1 MTRRLATIACIL
13 SASLGAP
20 GVQAQSPTAITLSQE
35 EWTVLTMAADGSWGA
50 ATDLFVN
57 RAIAQAIR
65 MCQAMSGERLGCGA
79 VFTSVQAGWS
89 LGIRC
94 GQENILASDHALEN
108 AERMARE
115 RELELRY
122 VHGAALG
129 PCRRVVT
136 VDPQGRIIAREPEPQ
151 IALPEA
157 GVSGQQPQ

>member
-1 MTRRLATIACIL
+1 MKRHLATIICAMTL
-13 SASLGAP
+13 GLGA
-20 GVQAQSPTAITLSQE
+20 TAARSQTPITFSQD
-35 EWTVLTMAADGSWGA
+35 EWTVLTMAPDGSWGV

-57 RAIAQAIR
+57 RAIADAIR
-65 MCQAMSGERLGCGA
+65 MCHQMLRKPLGCGA

-136 VDPQGRIIAREPEPQ
+136 VDPRGRIIAREPEPQ